1 MREGRGPELAL
12 QSIPDELVI
21 VTPKIGPQVAWQIV
35 DGEAIV
41 VDLASGNTI
50 GLNPTATF
58 LWSQIDG
65 RQDDDAL
72 VTALAGEFDV
82 SPAEARHDTSE
93 FLDDMKKRALIVDA
107 RETP

>member
-1 MREGRGPELAL
+1 M
-12 QSIPDELVI
+12 IPR
-21 VTPKIGPQVAWQIV
+21 IGAQVAWQIV

-65 RQDDDAL
+65 ARDDGAL
-72 VTALAGEFDV
+72 VSALATQFEV
-82 SPAEARHDTSE
+82 SPAEAESDTHD
-93 FLDDMKKRALIVDA
+93 FLGEMQRRTLIVDA
-107 RETP
+107 EEK